1 MPSFDSVATRAILFS
16 GHMID
21 APGRPQPRFPPALEG
36 RAAAAIARALDWIG
50 VHETDVGV
58 SSAACGGDILFAEA
72 LRNRGIPIRIYLPFD
87 EPTFLKHSVDFAN
100 HRWPERYRAVV
111 ARATLLIAPEVLGAL
126 PKDTDPYERTNEW
139 MLAEAR
145 RIAGARVSFIALW
158 NGEGGD
164 GPGGTKHMM
173 DAVRSNGGAVD
184 WIDIRRL

>member
-1 MPSFDSVATRAILFS
+1 MR
-16 GHMID
+16 
-21 APGRPQPRFPPALEG
+21 GRR
-36 RAAAAIARALDWIG
+36 
-50 VHETDVGV
+50 
-58 SSAACGGDILFAEA
+58 LFAEA
-72 LRNRGIPIRIYLPFD
+72 LRNRGIPIRLYLPFD

-126 PKDTDPYERTNEW
+126 PKGTDPYERTNEW

-164 GPGGTKHMM
+164 GPGRTKHMM